1 MRETLAELRRQGIK
15 LVCVTNKPV
24 VATDKTLD
32 KAFGPDYFDYVVCD
46 DGIIPKKP
54 DPSKKH
60 HCCGKCAHCRCGRHT
75 EP

>member
-1 MRETLAELRRQGIK
+1 MGKRGFELAVDGN
-15 LVCVTNKPV
+15 LV
-24 VATDKTLD
+24 L
-32 KAFGPDYFDYVVCD
+32 
-46 DGIIPKKP
+46 IPKKP

>member
-1 MRETLAELRRQGIK
+1 MKTRLRPRQLIFMGKRGFELAVDGN
-15 LVCVTNKPV
+15 LV
-24 VATDKTLD
+24 L
-32 KAFGPDYFDYVVCD
+32 
-46 DGIIPKKP
+46 IPKKP